1 MDSLGKKQFI
11 HGYQNFRR
19 VIEQGKKHVGVYS
32 VLYALRIKC
41 GTRVGVVAGKRIGSA
56 VERNRAKRLLREVVR
71 LNRARIADGCE
82 IVLIARKAA
91 VRNTLQDKIL
101 DTMKLLEK
109 AGCACASQ
117 ERQSK
122 S

>member
-1 MDSLGKKQFI
+1 MDTLSKKQLI
-11 HGYQNFRR
+11 HGYHNFRR

-32 VLYALRIKC
+32 ILYALRTKC
-41 GTRVGVVAGKRIGSA
+41 GTRVGIIAGRKIGSA

-71 LNRARIADGCE
+71 LNRARIADGCD

-91 VRNTLQDKIL
+91 VRNTLQAKIL
-101 DTMKLLEK
+101 DTMGLLEK
-109 AGCACASQ
+109 AGCACASR
-117 ERQSK
+117 EGQSR